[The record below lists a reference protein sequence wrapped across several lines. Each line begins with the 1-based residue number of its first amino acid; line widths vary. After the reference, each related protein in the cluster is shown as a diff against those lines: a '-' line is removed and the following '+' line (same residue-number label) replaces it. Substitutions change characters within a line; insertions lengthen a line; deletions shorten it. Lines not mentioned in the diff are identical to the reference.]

1 MIAEKDEALY
11 EAAKALFYDSSEEE
25 IRQRCL
31 DREEYYQDLR
41 NYEQAIEERN
51 QAIIERDQVIEELR
65 AELAKLRQ

>member
-11 EAAKALFYDSSEEE
+11 EAAKALFYNSSEEE

-41 NYEQAIEERN
+41 NYEQAI
-51 QAIIERDQVIEELR
+51 AERDQVIEELR